1 MKKFLI
7 SALCLLSLSIPQI
20 ARAQDSDSRP
30 HGRNWPTPEEVVARM
45 DSKLSLSDEQKA
57 KITPIIADRQ
67 AEMKALA
74 QSSGRR
80 RKKGREMKSIMS
92 ESDKKIEAIL
102 NDDQKKKYE
111 EMEQEMREQ
120 ARQRRAQR
128 HGGGSD

>member
-30 HGRNWPTPEEVVARM
+30 HARNWPTPEEVVAKM

-92 ESDKKIEAIL
+92 ESDKKIEALL

-111 EMEQEMREQ
+111 EMEQEMRDRI
-120 ARQRRAQR
+120 RQRRAER

>member
-1 MKKFLI
+1 
-7 SALCLLSLSIPQI
+7 
-20 ARAQDSDSRP
+20 
-30 HGRNWPTPEEVVARM
+30 M

-111 EMEQEMREQ
+111 EMEQEMRDRV
-120 ARQRRAQR
+120 RQRRAER